1 MIFAVSLLLAMSAAT
16 AAWAAAGDPDPS
28 FGGGDGI
35 VFSAINR
42 VWMMGGG
49 TVDDLGRTYVVGC
62 VIRPHS
68 ADPFV
73 LRFTP
78 SGDPDAAFGG
88 DGIKTFDLTSR
99 NDCFFGVA
107 VDGEGR
113 AVVVGDPGNRS
124 ISLVRLLEHGS
135 RDGTFGVDGV
145 VTTTLGLDANAH
157 AVATQ
162 SDGRIV
168 VAGGS
173 DDGMMVM
180 RYLADGSLDPSFS
193 GNGKAP
199 ANQLGIV
206 TAGDVAISST
216 GAIGVAGSQQP
227 APGDEVEMV
236 IARLTSS
243 GAYDQRFDQD
253 GIITADPS
261 PFEDRL
267 GGVRFTSTGKM
278 LVGGLVTPALGA
290 ADAYLAR
297 YRPNGTLDPTFDADG
312 VQTID
317 MGGSEG
323 ISSLASNGS
332 KTVAAGFA
340 GSNVDFDLAAWRV
353 LKDGSLD
360 PAFGG
365 GDGTVRYDN
374 GASELASGMNVQA
387 GLATVVGYSVTVVGN
402 RGVTTP
408 LVARYL
414 LS

>member
-1 MIFAVSLLLAMSAAT
+1 VIFTASLVLAMSAAT

-35 VFSAINR
+35 VFSSIHR
-42 VWMMGGG
+42 VWSSQGG

-73 LRFTP
+73 QRFTP
-78 SGDPDAAFGG
+78 SGDPDVAFGG
-88 DGIKTFDLTSR
+88 DGIKTYDLTRR
-99 NDCFFGVA
+99 NDCFFGIA
-107 VDGEGR
+107 VDGQGR
-113 AVVVGDPGNRS
+113 AVIVGDPANRS
-124 ISLVRLLEHGS
+124 ISVVRLREHGS
-135 RDGTFGVDGV
+135 RDRSFGVDGV

-157 AVATQ
+157 AIATQ
-162 SDGRIV
+162 PDGKIV

-180 RYLADGSLDPSFS
+180 RYLSDGSLDPSFS

-206 TAGDVAISST
+206 TAGGVAISDT
-216 GAIGVAGSQQP
+216 GAIGVAGWQQ
-227 APGDEVEMV
+227 AVAGDEFEMV
-236 IARLTSS
+236 IARLTAS
-243 GAYDQRFDQD
+243 GAYDTRFDHD
-253 GIITADPS
+253 GVIVADPS

-267 GGVRFTSTGKM
+267 GGLRFTSTGKM
-278 LVGGLVTPALGA
+278 IVGGLVVPTFPQ

-297 YRPNGTLDPTFDADG
+297 YRPNGTLDPTFDGDG

-317 MGGSEG
+317 MGGTEG
-323 ISSLASNGS
+323 IFGLASNGA
-332 KTVAAGFA
+332 KTVAVGFA
-340 GSNVDFDLAAWRV
+340 GSNVDYDLAVWRV
-353 LKDGSLD
+353 TKDGSLD
-360 PAFGG
+360 PTFGG
-365 GDGTVRYDN
+365 GDGAVTFDQ
-374 GASELASGMNVQA
+374 GASELARTVNVQA
-387 GLATVVGYSVTVVGN
+387 GLATVVGYSVTVVGS